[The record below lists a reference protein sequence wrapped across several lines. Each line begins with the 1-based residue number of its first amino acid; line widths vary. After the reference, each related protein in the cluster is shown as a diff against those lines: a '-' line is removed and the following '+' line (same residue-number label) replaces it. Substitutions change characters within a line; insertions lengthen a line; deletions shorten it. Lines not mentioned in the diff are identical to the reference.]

1 VHQVA
6 VGVVKGL
13 YRYPVKSM
21 GGQDLATAQ
30 LGWHGIEGDRRYA
43 FLREDQ
49 KGGFPWLSA
58 SQLPSLLL
66 YRPVG
71 DPSPGASGPTH
82 VTTPT
87 GATLEL
93 DGEALR
99 DELSGAFGARLRLM
113 RLDRGI
119 FYDAALSLISTATI
133 ESIAAAAGRGL
144 DIRRFRPNILVEA
157 AAGAPFPEEAWLGG
171 RLRFGDGADAPVMGP
186 TRRDVRCAMVGLDPD
201 TAVAAPEVLKATV
214 RINET
219 CAGVYGSTLRTGL
232 VAVGAPVYL
241 LGDAAF

>member
-6 VGVVKGL
+6 VGTVQGV

-21 GGQDLATAQ
+21 AGQSLAAAQ

-49 KGGFPWLSA
+49 KGGLPWLTA
-58 SQLPSLLL
+58 GRLPSLVL
-66 YRPVG
+66 YRPHAAEPRSAG
-71 DPSPGASGPTH
+71 DATH

-87 GATLEL
+87 GAILEL
-93 DGEALR
+93 EGEALR
-99 DELSGAFGARLRLM
+99 EELSRAFGASVRLM
-113 RLDRGI
+113 RLDHGM
-119 FYDAALSLISTATI
+119 FDEAPLSLISTA
-133 ESIAAAAGRGL
+133 SIATIAAGAGRGL
-144 DIRRFRPNILVEA
+144 DVRRFRPNILMEA
-157 AAGAPFPEEAWLGG
+157 ASGQPFPEEAWLGG
-171 RLRFGDGADAPVMGP
+171 RLRFGDGEDAPVMSV
-186 TRRDVRCAMVGLDPD
+186 TRRDVRCTMVGLDPD

-219 CAGVYGSTLRTGL
+219 CAGVYGSTLRTGP

-241 LGDAAF
+241 LGEGAS

>member
-6 VGVVKGL
+6 VGLVKGL

-21 GGQDLATAQ
+21 GGQELATAQ

-49 KGGFPWLSA
+49 KGGFPWLNA
-58 SQLPSLLL
+58 SRLPSLLL
-66 YRPVG
+66 YRPLGAPGRDG
-71 DPSPGASGPTH
+71 DPTH
-82 VTTPT
+82 VTTPG

-99 DELSGAFGARLRLM
+99 EELSGAFGASVRLM
-113 RLDRGI
+113 RLDHGI
-119 FYDAALSLISTATI
+119 FDDAALSLISTATI
-133 ESIAAAAGRGL
+133 ETIAAAAGRGL

-157 AAGAPFPEEAWLGG
+157 ATDGPFPEEAWTGM
-171 RLRFGDGADAPVMGP
+171 RLRFGDGADAPVMSV
-186 TRRDVRCAMVGLDPD
+186 TRRDVRCTMVGLDPD
-201 TAVAAPEVLKATV
+201 TAVSAPEVLKATV

-219 CAGVYGSTLRTGL
+219 CAGVYGSTLRTGP
-232 VAVGAPVYL
+232 VAVGASVYL
-241 LGDAAF
+241 LGDGAS